1 MRFPN
6 AYKGVSRIYLAE
18 ILSLIAAILGI
29 VSAAVVLAGAGAAA
43 TGNGGLGTGFA
54 IGGGLFLAVTTLL
67 MLASFLINIIGVSN
81 ASHDEPAFKT
91 ALIFILV
98 GIICSIVGAIFS
110 GNVIVS
116 SIAAIVGRV
125 SEILVFWFC
134 INGISN
140 LAAALGNNTVYEKAD
155 SLAKLIL
162 GVYVVVIILT
172 IITSFVALPALLVGI
187 ITIITSVCMIVAYFM
202 YLSLLSRAKRMLSK

>member
-18 ILSLIAAILGI
+18 ILSLVAAIFGI
-29 VSAAVVLAGAGAAA
+29 VSAIVVLSGAGVAAV
-43 TGNGGLGTGFA
+43 GNRGVGAGLA
-54 IGGGLFLAVTTLL
+54 IGGGFFLVVTAIL
-67 MLASFLINIIGVSN
+67 MLASFIINIIGVGN
-81 ASHDEPAFKT
+81 ASKDDPAFRT
-91 ALIFILV
+91 AMIFIVV
-98 GIICSIVGAIFS
+98 GLLCSIIGSFFA
-110 GNVIVS
+110 GNPVIYSITTIVS
-116 SIAAIVGRV
+116 RI